1 MLYITVTNNYLL
13 LLFESMTYYFLLHDI
28 TLASEQTAFLYIF
41 LTIIGVIFFT
51 IGGAQ
56 ISAWLRPYKP
66 YAGKLKTYE
75 SGVEPI
81 GSAWAPIN
89 TRLYN
94 IGIIFILFELET
106 ILLFPWAIVWV
117 EESQEIIENGE
128 WNLYMAISGTFFVL
142 ILSIG
147 LVYAIIKGGLVSSYN
162 ITYPNQLIV
171 NSKVPLSYYD
181 QINEKYARHNLPTIH
196 NNID

>member
-1 MLYITVTNNYLL
+1 MI
-13 LLFESMTYYFLLHDI
+13 
-28 TLASEQTAFLYIF
+28 Q
-41 LTIIGVIFFT
+41 
-51 IGGAQ
+51 
-56 ISAWLRPYKP
+56 
-66 YAGKLKTYE
+66 
-75 SGVEPI
+75 
-81 GSAWAPIN
+81 APIY

>member
-1 MLYITVTNNYLL
+1 
-13 LLFESMTYYFLLHDI
+13 MTYYFLLQDI
-28 TLASEQTAFLYIF
+28 TLATEQTAFLYIF
-41 LTIIGVIFFT
+41 LTIIGVILFT
-51 IGGAQ
+51 IGGSW

-66 YAGKLKTYE
+66 YAGKLTTYE

-89 TRLYN
+89 TRLYT
-94 IGIIFILFELET
+94 IGIIFVLFELET
-106 ILLFPWAIVWV
+106 ILLFPWATVWV
-117 EESQEIIENGE
+117 EKSQEITGNGE

-142 ILSIG
+142 ILGIG
-147 LVYAIIKGGLVSSYN
+147 LVYAIIKGRLVSSYN
-162 ITYPNQLIV
+162 ITYPNQLTV

-181 QINEKYARHNLPTIH
+181 KINQQYASHNPATH